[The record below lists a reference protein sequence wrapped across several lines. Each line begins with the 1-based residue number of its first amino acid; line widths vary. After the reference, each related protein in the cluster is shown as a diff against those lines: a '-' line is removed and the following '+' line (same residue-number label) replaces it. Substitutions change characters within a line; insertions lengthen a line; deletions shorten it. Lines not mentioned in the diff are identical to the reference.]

1 MRLEVLVLVF
11 DGHMDEKELYNSYM
25 LFQKKFRSD
34 LLIMDTEID
43 SYGVV
48 LT

>member
-43 SYGVV
+43 SYGMV

>member
-11 DGHMDEKELYNSYM
+11 DGHMNEKELYNSYM